1 MAVVPVVPAVPEVSG
16 NGHKA
21 LMPRAV
27 WRKGVIRMAAVVVEE
42 PELML
47 ERIDIGGSLSMGD
60 LVECTACVGCAGCA
74 GCA

>member
-1 MAVVPVVPAVPEVSG
+1 
-16 NGHKA
+16 
-21 LMPRAV
+21 
-27 WRKGVIRMAAVVVEE
+27 MAAAVVEE